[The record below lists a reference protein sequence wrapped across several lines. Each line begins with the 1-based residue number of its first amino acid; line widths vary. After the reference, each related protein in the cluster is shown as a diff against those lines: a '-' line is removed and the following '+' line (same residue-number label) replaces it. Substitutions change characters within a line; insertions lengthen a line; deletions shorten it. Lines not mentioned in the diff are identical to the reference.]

1 MHASDFFPEAR
12 MQKALTS
19 AMLHGEIGSR
29 CYSADNRRMFFLFF
43 SFGISINIEFEKKFT
58 VLHSTVQEDKLQEHE

>member
-1 MHASDFFPEAR
+1 MHYSDFFPEAR

-29 CYSADNRRMFFLFF
+29 CYGAYNRRMFFLFF
-43 SFGISINIEFEKKFT
+43 SFGMSINIEFEKKQAP
-58 VLHSTVQEDKLQEHE
+58 LCRKISCRKMNS